1 MKPETL
7 DIIRIFCLNKS
18 QTTESFPFDQDTLVF
33 KVLGKIFALCPLSK
47 WEAGNPSITLK
58 CNPIYAS
65 KIRQQYHCI
74 KPGFHANKK
83 HWNTIYLKTN
93 DVSTEFLFELISHSY
108 DMVLQNMSKKQRD
121 QLKHA
126 L

>member
-1 MKPETL
+1 M
-7 DIIRIFCLNKS
+7 
-18 QTTESFPFDQDTLVF
+18 F
-33 KVLGKIFALCPLSK
+33 KVLGKTFALCPLSK
-47 WEAGNPSITLK
+47 WEAGAPSITLK
-58 CNPIYAS
+58 CDPTYALQ
-65 KIRQQYHCI
+65 IREQYHCI

-93 DVSTEFLFELISHSY
+93 EVSTEFLFELISHSY

-121 QLKHA
+121 QHKHP